1 LSVDVEELVLVSGK
15 VGTGIVSF
23 DSFVYS
29 GRVSYSGFSFGTII
43 FYYWINIETLFFI
56 IFEICIIYI
65 KQY

>member
-43 FYYWINIETLFFI
+43 FYY
-56 IFEICIIYI
+56 
-65 KQY
+65 